1 LRAVAAAASGRT
13 AVAPIPA
20 GTLGV
25 VIGLLGATGY
35 TGRLTAAALHDA
47 GLPHRRGA
55 RSAERLAALPP
66 SPHATDVV
74 VDTTD
79 PAGLDAF
86 LDGCDAVISTVGPF
100 TSLGKPV
107 VEAAVRTRTPYVD
120 STGEPGFMQ
129 WVYANH
135 AGAPVPV
142 VPACGFDYVPGD
154 LAVALAQADL
164 AAAGGG
170 ATEVLVGYRLR
181 GSTVTR
187 GTARSAVEALASG
200 AMTWRPSPVELPFAE
215 GGRPGVVIP
224 WGEDVTVDRRA
235 PGLRVRCAIEVP
247 GVSARA
253 LGLARPVVQH
263 GQPILRVMRPMIDAM
278 TERMPEGPSPEVRA
292 AARFTIVAAATG
304 ADGSRARVQVS
315 GRDVYGLTADLLVAC
330 ARRLGDAPP
339 GARTP
344 AEAFAAAEVLDAVP
358 VDWRRLKD

>member
-35 TGRLTAAALHDA
+35 TGRLTAAVLHDA
-47 GLPHRRGA
+47 GIAHRRGA

-100 TSLGKPV
+100 TSLGQPV
-107 VEAAVRTRTPYVD
+107 VEAAVRTATPYVD

-135 AGAPVPV
+135 AGASVPV

-164 AAAGGG
+164 EAAG
-170 ATEVLVGYRLR
+170 TEARAVLVGYRLR
-181 GSTVTR
+181 GTVTR

-200 AMTWRPSPVELPFAE
+200 AMTWRPEPVVLPFAE
-215 GGRPGVVIP
+215 GGRPAVVVP
-224 WGEDVTVDRRA
+224 WGEDVTVGRRC
-235 PGLRVRCAIEVP
+235 PGVDVRCAVEVP
-247 GVSARA
+247 GLSARA
-253 LGLARPVVQH
+253 LGLARPVVAH
-263 GQPILRVMRPMIDAM
+263 GQPVLRVMRPVLDAL
-278 TERMPEGPSPEVRA
+278 TERMPEGPSPEARA
-292 AARFTIVAAATG
+292 AARFTIVATATG

-315 GRDVYGLTADLLVAC
+315 GRDVYGLTAELLVAC
-330 ARRLGDAPP
+330 AQRLGDAPP
-339 GARTP
+339 GAQTP
-344 AEAFAAAEVLDAVP
+344 AEAFAAADVLDAVP
-358 VDWRRLKD
+358 VDWRRLAN